1 MDNRQ
6 AKNFLRIIKS
16 AANEHHPEFSK
27 KLVQFF
33 EAYVKKPRKN
43 ITRKRALHDP
53 NVMRAIAENEGFT
66 PAMKETALR
75 AAVAAIWD
83 EVDWSFVG
91 QSTNRNAALKELERV
106 FRKFNELNRSASS
119 TSKNRSATSK
129 NRSGASKPSSP
140 TRKNKRSST
149 H

>member
-106 FRKFNELNRSASS
+106 LRNFNERNRSASS
-119 TSKNRSATSK
+119 TSKNKSATSK
-129 NRSGASKPSSP
+129 TKSA
-140 TRKNKRSST
+140 TRKKPNHHQKAL
-149 H
+149 

>member
-33 EAYVKKPRKN
+33 EAHVKKPRRN
-43 ITRKRALHDP
+43 ISRKRAIHDP
-53 NVMRAIAENEGFT
+53 NVMIAIAENEGFT

-91 QSTNRNAALKELERV
+91 QSTNKNAALKKLERV
-106 FRKFNELNRSASS
+106 FKKLDELQRSASATS
-119 TSKNRSATSK
+119 TSKSKSA
-129 NRSGASKPSSP
+129 
-140 TRKNKRSST
+140 TRKNKSR
-149 H
+149 

>member
-66 PAMKETALR
+66 PTMRETALR

-106 FRKFNELNRSASS
+106 LRKIGELNRSASS

-129 NRSGASKPSSP
+129 SA
-140 TRKNKRSST
+140 TRKKQVSPRT

>member
-33 EAYVKKPRKN
+33 EAHVKKPRRN
-43 ITRKRALHDP
+43 ISRKRAIHDP
-53 NVMRAIAENEGFT
+53 NVMIAIAENEGFT

-75 AAVAAIWD
+75 AAIATIWD
-83 EVDWSFVG
+83 EIDWSFVG
-91 QSTNRNAALKELERV
+91 QSTNKNAALKKLERV
-106 FRKFNELNRSASS
+106 FKKLDELQRSA
-119 TSKNRSATSK
+119 SATSK
-129 NRSGASKPSSP
+129 SKSKSA
-140 TRKNKRSST
+140 TRKNRSR
-149 H
+149 